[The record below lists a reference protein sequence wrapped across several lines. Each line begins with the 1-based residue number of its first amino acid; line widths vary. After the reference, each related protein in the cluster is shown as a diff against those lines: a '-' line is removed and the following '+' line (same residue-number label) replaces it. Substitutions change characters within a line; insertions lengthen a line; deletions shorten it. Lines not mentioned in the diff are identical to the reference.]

1 MFLCTAIA
9 APRPP
14 APWKQRLP
22 PSAGATAKG
31 AVLTFTRSLA
41 SELGPQG
48 VRVNAL
54 APGLILGT
62 SFHDTHT
69 TPEAAPATVAG
80 IPLGRGGSAA
90 DIARAAVRPYPPT
103 RGKPALLRQSQK
115 PRVVDIM
122 PSPAK

>member
-1 MFLCTAIA
+1 MFLCTTIA

-90 DIARAAVRPYPPT
+90 DIARAAVFLASEYDGFITGATLDINGGIYACST
-103 RGKPALLRQSQK
+103 RF
-115 PRVVDIM
+115 
-122 PSPAK
+122 